1 MVAIA
6 IKQFGGI
13 SPRTPARYLGD
24 GQAQVA
30 LNCPAFSGSLQSLK
44 DVGASL
50 LTLPKTGV
58 PKTIYR
64 FGRDLASDTQ
74 YWFHWTTDV
83 DVVKG
88 PIAADTSE
96 RTFFTGDGGYPKVT
110 DNSIALAGGTQYPM
124 AAYRLGVPR
133 PSSAPLAT
141 VSGTAD
147 VGAIPETRVYV
158 WTWVNS
164 WGWESEPS
172 DPSIPVDM
180 AAGQSVVLSAL
191 APAPS
196 GSWNLTKRRI
206 YRSVS
211 GAYLL
216 VAEIGVAANSYTDD
230 VPAASLGEEL
240 PSLMWNM
247 PPDDLS
253 GLVAGPN
260 GIMAGFVGSDV
271 YFCEPFRP
279 FAFPEGYIQTV
290 DYPVVG
296 IGVMDTTFAVL
307 TKGTPYFMQG
317 SHPDSIAVV
326 KSDIEQACVAKR
338 SIVSFSGAV
347 LYASPDGL
355 VMLSPGGSK
364 LITEMMF
371 TREQWQSLNPSSM
384 HAYQHDRKYVCF
396 YDAGATKG
404 GFIFDFTSG
413 VFVMHDIYA
422 ECGYA
427 DLANDTLY
435 LSFADKAVKKWQVG
449 AAKSYTWKSKRFT
462 LPRPAS
468 FACAQVEA
476 EAYPLTAKFY
486 ADDALVHTEVVT
498 SREPFRLPGGFM
510 ARDWEMQIEGDK
522 EVFVLAIAQSMRELA
537 GV

>member
-30 LNCPAFSGSLQSLK
+30 LNCPAFSGSLQALK

-64 FGRDLASDTQ
+64 FGRDLSSDTQ

-96 RTFFTGDGGYPKVT
+96 RTFFTGDGDYPKVT
-110 DNSIALAGGTQYPM
+110 DNSIALTGGTQYPM

-172 DPSIPVDM
+172 DPSISVDM
-180 AAGQSVVLSAL
+180 AVGQTVSLSAL

-211 GAYLL
+211 GTYLL

-230 VPAASLGEEL
+230 VLAAALGEEL

-253 GLVAGPN
+253 GLVSGPN

-347 LYASPDGL
+347 LYASPNGL

-396 YDAGATKG
+396 YDAGATRG
-404 GFIFDFTSG
+404 GFIFDFASG

-435 LSFADKAVKKWQVG
+435 LAFSDKSVKKWQTGDV
-449 AAKSYTWKSKRFT
+449 KSYVWKSKRFT

-486 ADDALVHTEVVT
+486 ADGTLVHTETVT
-498 SREPFRLPGGFM
+498 SREPFRLPSGFL

-522 EVFVLAIAQSMRELA
+522 EVFVLAIAQSMRELS